1 MKKIKY
7 PFYSRILNSEYKLRF
22 KSLSKI
28 EKRNYR
34 INQFFTALFF
44 FVFFFWTIVFLVFA
58 KINNMFITNKTLST
72 IVSVFCV
79 ILFIPVSG
87 FITWLHYLVF
97 KKFIRP
103 GTIGELTND
112 LIIKITQPLRE
123 YYHVPDDNFIV
134 TKCYNSSDKF
144 MINKDVI
151 LFFVDGKL
159 RITNN
164 FNRSIK
170 DFGCYELDEK
180 DTSVK
185 NIVDIKVKTFIKCG
199 DISLEL
205 GYKAKTY
212 IDKYWKTKNI

>member
-7 PFYSRILNSEYKLRF
+7 PVYTRILNSECKLRF

-34 INQFFTALFF
+34 INKFFTVLFF

-58 KINNMFITNKTLST
+58 KVNNNFITNKILST

-79 ILFIPVSG
+79 ILFIPVSS
-87 FITWLHYLVF
+87 FITWLHYLLF
-97 KKFIRP
+97 KRIIKPFA
-103 GTIGELTND
+103 IGELTND
-112 LIIKITQPLRE
+112 LIIRITQPLRE
-123 YYHVPDDNFIV
+123 YYLVPNDNFIV

-144 MINKDVI
+144 MINKDVL
-151 LFFVDGKL
+151 LFFADGKL

-164 FNRSIK
+164 FYRSIK

-185 NIVDIKVKTFIKCG
+185 NIVDNKVKTIIKCD
-199 DISLEL
+199 DISFEL

-212 IDKYWKTKNI
+212 INKYWKTKKI